1 MRIRRNFRPKDIL
14 GSLFIYQEVVGGAA
28 MIEIKNIVKYF
39 GKDKVLKDVSL
50 DIEEGEVF
58 GIVGHSGA
66 GKSTLLRCIN
76 GLESYDS
83 GNVIVDNKEVQ
94 DLKEKEIREFRKNIG
109 MIFQN
114 FSLLNRRNVW
124 QNIALPM
131 ETWGY
136 SKEDTQKRVKELLAL
151 VGLEDKASSRP
162 KELSGGQKQRVAIA
176 RALTLQPSI
185 LLCDEATS
193 ALDPKTTKSILQLLR
208 EINEKL
214 GITIVIVTHQMEVI
228 KEACTKVALMEDGK
242 VIQAGK
248 VDEVFLNPTKEM
260 QNLLGE
266 EDVLP
271 EDGVNIKIFFPKE
284 MSQNSI
290 ITSMAR
296 ELDIDFSIVWG
307 KLEKFN
313 VGVLGSLVI
322 NIAEEK
328 KHKVC
333 SYLDEKSVHWEVL

>member
-1 MRIRRNFRPKDIL
+1 MRIHRNFRPKDIL
-14 GSLFIYQEVVGGAA
+14 GSLFFYQQVAGGAA

-39 GKDKVLKDVSL
+39 GEDKVLKDVSL
-50 DIEEGEVF
+50 EIEEGEIF
-58 GIVGHSGA
+58 GIIGHSGA

-83 GNVIVDNKEVQ
+83 GNVIVGSREVK
-94 DLKEKEIREFRKNIG
+94 DLEEKEIREFRKDIG

-124 QNIALPM
+124 QNVALPL

-136 SKEDTQKRVKELLAL
+136 SKEDIDKRVKELLAL
-151 VGLEDKASSRP
+151 VGLEDKAYSRP

-214 GITIVIVTHQMEVI
+214 GITVIIVTHQMEVI
-228 KEACTKVALMEDGK
+228 KEACTKVALMEGGR

-248 VDEVFLNPTKEM
+248 VEEVFLNPTKEM
-260 QNLLGE
+260 ENLLGE

-271 EDGVNIKIFFPKE
+271 TEGVNIKIFFPKE
-284 MSQNSI
+284 LSQNSI

-296 ELDIDFSIVWG
+296 ELEIDFSIVWG
-307 KLEKFN
+307 KLEKFS

-322 NIAEEK
+322 NVPEEK
-328 KHKVC
+328 KHIVS
-333 SYLDEKSVHWEVL
+333 SYLNEKNVHWEVL